1 MGAGSLH
8 RANAQA
14 GPTAE
19 DFYRL
24 GVTALRRGVRFENA
38 VANLQNAVRLSPERA
53 DFRMTLGSAYAS
65 RAASV
70 ASAAEHINL
79 YKTLQAKYL
88 SDLAKWQTAQK
99 TGQTA
104 ETAAAPRPVAP
115 VLRTPDD
122 GLPFLLSDEEA
133 ARTVKAQAAFA
144 LAAFDAG
151 DARCKSDAEKSN
163 AAFVRGWGTALLRKY
178 KTVRDQL
185 PELSH
190 QKVVDAFS
198 ACIALAPESAAAYHA
213 RGASRVPLFMRD
225 DNTDTSAHAEPKADE
240 YAEGISDLTR
250 ALSFKAKNFDVLYQL
265 SLATEARDEA
275 ASLAYLRK
283 AVALKPENAIL
294 NYYLAKRLLL
304 AAAKMPDKEA
314 QPLRNT
320 ALLVVEQA
328 TRARQM
334 QAERVVLPVP
344 PELLAA
350 WNTNEV
356 YANNQDYRVVLFLA
370 VAVRDFLEDV
380 KNPDEVLRWAKALVH
395 VGESETGN
403 YEAAAKEGSTDAE
416 ARSAQC
422 LRYGIG
428 ASAYGLGVGFAERI
442 KDNFKNDPVFTRFL
456 RDAQASYKTVKQVE
470 ADMEKQPIY

>member
-1 MGAGSLH
+1 MTIAGLCLGAAVP
-8 RANAQA
+8 RPIYAQS
-14 GPTAE
+14 PLTAE

-53 DFRMTLGSAYAS
+53 DFQTALGCACAS
-65 RAASV
+65 RAASL
-70 ASAAEHINL
+70 ASAAEKISL
-79 YKTLQAKYL
+79 YQTLQTEYL
-88 SDLAKWQTAQK
+88 ADLAKWQTAQK

-133 ARTVKAQAAFA
+133 ARTVKTLAAA
-144 LAAFDAG
+144 ARAAFDAG
-151 DARCKSDAEKSN
+151 SARCKSDGEKSS

-178 KTVRDQL
+178 KTVRDQM

-198 ACIALAPESAAAYHA
+198 VCIALAPENAAAYHA
-213 RGASRVPLFMRD
+213 RGASRFPLFMRD
-225 DNTDTSAHAEPKADE
+225 DNTETSAHAEPKADE
-240 YAEGISDLTR
+240 YADGIADLAR
-250 ALSFKAKNFDVLYQL
+250 VLSFKAKNFDVLYQL
-265 SLATEARDEA
+265 SLATETRDET

-314 QPLRNT
+314 QPLRNA
-320 ALLVVEQA
+320 ALTITEQA
-328 TRARQM
+328 ARARQM
-334 QAERVVLPVP
+334 QAERIVLPVP

-350 WNTNEV
+350 WNYNEV

-370 VAVRDFLEDV
+370 VAVRDYLESV
-380 KNPDEVLRWAKALVH
+380 KNPDEILRWAKALVQ

-416 ARSAQC
+416 ARSAQR
-422 LRYGIG
+422 LRCGIG

-442 KDNFKNDPVFTRFL
+442 KDNFKNDPAFTPVFARRAGKL
-456 RDAQASYKTVKQVE
+456 QNRQAG
-470 ADMEKQPIY
+470 